1 MDKKLKF
8 ISKLIYKWKEFIYLL
23 KNILIIYFT
32 LAYMNSTYA
41 ETNNVEFECNT
52 SVILS
57 INKKGELKQF
67 LPGKIYF
74 EINNNSLIFGKLG
87 YITDEEIIIKRIN
100 DNKFYSYQPAQ
111 TILYENGLFHN
122 VIFTYEGITAI
133 QAKCLPLKDFNKFFI
148 IFLFIFRQ
156 A

>member
-1 MDKKLKF
+1 M
-8 ISKLIYKWKEFIYLL
+8 L

-32 LAYMNSTYA
+32 LVCMNSTYA

-74 EINNNSLIFGKLG
+74 EINNNTLTFGKLG
-87 YITDEEIIIKRIN
+87 YITDEEIIIQRIN

-133 QAKCLPLKDFNKFFI
+133 QAKCLPLKDLNLKE
-148 IFLFIFRQ
+148 
-156 A
+156 

>member
-32 LAYMNSTYA
+32 LVCMNSTYA
-41 ETNNVEFECNT
+41 ETNNVEYECNT

-57 INKKGELKQF
+57 VNKKGELKQF

-74 EINNNSLIFGKLG
+74 EINNNTLTFGKLG
-87 YITDEEIIIKRIN
+87 YITDEEITIQRIN
-100 DNKFYSYQPAQ
+100 ENKFYSYQPAQ

-133 QAKCLPLKDFNKFFI
+133 QAKCLPLKDLNLKE
-148 IFLFIFRQ
+148 
-156 A
+156 

>member
-1 MDKKLKF
+1 
-8 ISKLIYKWKEFIYLL
+8 
-23 KNILIIYFT
+23 
-32 LAYMNSTYA
+32 MNSTYA
-41 ETNNVEFECNT
+41 ETNNVEYECNT

-74 EINNNSLIFGKLG
+74 EINNNTLIFGKLG
-87 YITDEEIIIKRIN
+87 YITDEEITIQRIN

-133 QAKCLPLKDFNKFFI
+133 QAKCLPLKDLNLKE
-148 IFLFIFRQ
+148 
-156 A
+156 

>member
-8 ISKLIYKWKEFIYLL
+8 ISNLIYKEKEFIHLL
-23 KNILIIYFT
+23 KIILIIYFT
-32 LAYMNSTYA
+32 FAYMNSTYA
-41 ETNNVEFECNT
+41 ESNNFEFECST

-57 INKKGELKQF
+57 IDKKGELKQF

-74 EINNNSLIFGKLG
+74 EINNNILTFGKLG
-87 YITDEEIIIKRIN
+87 YLTDEEITIQRIN

-122 VIFTYEGITAI
+122 VIFTYEGITAV
-133 QAKCLPLKDFNKFFI
+133 QAKCFPLKDFH
-148 IFLFIFRQ
+148 LEE
-156 A
+156 

>member
-8 ISKLIYKWKEFIYLL
+8 IIKLIYKRKEFIYLL

-32 LAYMNSTYA
+32 LVCMNSTYA
-41 ETNNVEFECNT
+41 ETNNVEYECNT

-74 EINNNSLIFGKLG
+74 EINNNTLTFGKLG
-87 YITDEEIIIKRIN
+87 YITDEEIIIQRIN

-111 TILYENGLFHN
+111 TVLYENGLFHN
-122 VIFTYEGITAI
+122 VIFTYEGITAV
-133 QAKCLPLKDFNKFFI
+133 QAKCLPLKDFH
-148 IFLFIFRQ
+148 LEE
-156 A
+156 

>member
-8 ISKLIYKWKEFIYLL
+8 ISKLIYKRKEFIYLL

-32 LAYMNSTYA
+32 FAYMNSTSA
-41 ETNNVEFECNT
+41 KTNNVEFECNT

-74 EINNNSLIFGKLG
+74 EINNNTLTFGKLG

-133 QAKCLPLKDFNKFFI
+133 QAKCLPLKDLNLKE
-148 IFLFIFRQ
+148 
-156 A
+156 

>member
-8 ISKLIYKWKEFIYLL
+8 ISKLIYKRKEFIYLL

-32 LAYMNSTYA
+32 IAYMSSTYA
-41 ETNNVEFECNT
+41 ETNNVDFECNT

-57 INKKGELKQF
+57 INKEGELKQF

-87 YITDEEIIIKRIN
+87 YITDEEITIQRIN

-133 QAKCLPLKDFNKFFI
+133 QAKCLPLKDLNLKE
-148 IFLFIFRQ
+148 
-156 A
+156 

>member
-8 ISKLIYKWKEFIYLL
+8 ISNLIYKEKEFIHLL
-23 KNILIIYFT
+23 KIILIIYFT
-32 LAYMNSTYA
+32 FAYMNSTYA
-41 ETNNVEFECNT
+41 ESNNFEFECST

-57 INKKGELKQF
+57 IDKKGELKQF

-74 EINNNSLIFGKLG
+74 EINNNILTFGKLG
-87 YITDEEIIIKRIN
+87 YLTDEEIIIQRIN

-122 VIFTYEGITAI
+122 VIFTYEGITAV
-133 QAKCLPLKDFNKFFI
+133 QAKCLPLKDFH
-148 IFLFIFRQ
+148 LEE
-156 A
+156 

>member
-8 ISKLIYKWKEFIYLL
+8 ISKLIYKRKEFIYLL

-32 LAYMNSTYA
+32 FAYMSSTYA
-41 ETNNVEFECNT
+41 ETNDVEFECNT

-57 INKKGELKQF
+57 INKEGELKQF
-67 LPGKIYF
+67 LLGNIYF
-74 EINNNSLIFGKLG
+74 EMNNNSLIFGKLG
-87 YITDEEIIIKRIN
+87 YITDEEITIQRIN

-133 QAKCLPLKDFNKFFI
+133 QAKCLPLNDLNLKE
-148 IFLFIFRQ
+148 
-156 A
+156 

>member
-8 ISKLIYKWKEFIYLL
+8 ISKLIYKRKEFIYLL

-32 LAYMNSTYA
+32 LVCMNSTYA
-41 ETNNVEFECNT
+41 ETNNVEYECNT

-74 EINNNSLIFGKLG
+74 EMNN
-87 YITDEEIIIKRIN
+87 
-100 DNKFYSYQPAQ
+100 
-111 TILYENGLFHN
+111 
-122 VIFTYEGITAI
+122 
-133 QAKCLPLKDFNKFFI
+133 
-148 IFLFIFRQ
+148 
-156 A
+156 

>member
-8 ISKLIYKWKEFIYLL
+8 ISKLIYKRKEFIYLL

-32 LAYMNSTYA
+32 LVCMNSIYA
-41 ETNNVEFECNT
+41 ETNNVEYECNT

-74 EINNNSLIFGKLG
+74 EINNNTLTFGKLG
-87 YITDEEIIIKRIN
+87 YITDEEIIIQRIN

-133 QAKCLPLKDFNKFFI
+133 QAKCLPLKDLNLKE
-148 IFLFIFRQ
+148 
-156 A
+156 

>member
-8 ISKLIYKWKEFIYLL
+8 ISKLIYKRKEFIYLL
-23 KNILIIYFT
+23 KNILIIFFT
-32 LAYMNSTYA
+32 FAYMSSTYA

-74 EINNNSLIFGKLG
+74 EINNNTLTFGKLG
-87 YITDEEIIIKRIN
+87 YITDEEIIIQRIN

-133 QAKCLPLKDFNKFFI
+133 QAKCLPLKDLK
-148 IFLFIFRQ
+148 LKE
-156 A
+156 

>member
-8 ISKLIYKWKEFIYLL
+8 ISKLIYKRKEFIYLL

-32 LAYMNSTYA
+32 FAYMNSTSA

-74 EINNNSLIFGKLG
+74 EINKNTLIFGKLG

-133 QAKCLPLKDFNKFFI
+133 QAKCLPLKDLNLKE
-148 IFLFIFRQ
+148 
-156 A
+156 

>member
-8 ISKLIYKWKEFIYLL
+8 ISKLIYKRKEFIYLL
-23 KNILIIYFT
+23 KNILIIFFT
-32 LAYMNSTYA
+32 LVCMNSTYA

-52 SVILS
+52 SIILS

-87 YITDEEIIIKRIN
+87 YITDEEITIQRIN

-133 QAKCLPLKDFNKFFI
+133 QAKCLPLKDLNLKE
-148 IFLFIFRQ
+148 
-156 A
+156 

>member
-8 ISKLIYKWKEFIYLL
+8 ISKLIYKRKEFIYLL

-74 EINNNSLIFGKLG
+74 EINNNTLIFGKLG
-87 YITDEEIIIKRIN
+87 YITDEEITIQRIN

-133 QAKCLPLKDFNKFFI
+133 QAKCLPLKDFK
-148 IFLFIFRQ
+148 LKE
-156 A
+156 

>member
-8 ISKLIYKWKEFIYLL
+8 ISELIYKQKEFIYLL
-23 KNILIIYFT
+23 KNILIIYFA
-32 LAYMNSTYA
+32 LLYMNSTYA

-74 EINNNSLIFGKLG
+74 EINNNTLTFGKLG
-87 YITDEEIIIKRIN
+87 YITNEEILIQRIN

-133 QAKCLPLKDFNKFFI
+133 QAKCLPLKDLK
-148 IFLFIFRQ
+148 LKE
-156 A
+156 

>member
-1 MDKKLKF
+1 
-8 ISKLIYKWKEFIYLL
+8 
-23 KNILIIYFT
+23 
-32 LAYMNSTYA
+32 MNTTYA
-41 ETNNVEFECNT
+41 ESNNVEFECNT

-74 EINNNSLIFGKLG
+74 GINNNTLTFGKLG
-87 YITDEEIIIKRIN
+87 YITDEEIIIQRIN

-133 QAKCLPLKDFNKFFI
+133 QAKCLPLKDLK
-148 IFLFIFRQ
+148 LKE
-156 A
+156 

>member
-8 ISKLIYKWKEFIYLL
+8 IGKLIYKWKEFIYLL

-32 LAYMNSTYA
+32 LVCMNSTYA
-41 ETNNVEFECNT
+41 ETNNVEYECNT

-74 EINNNSLIFGKLG
+74 EINNNTLTFGKLG
-87 YITDEEIIIKRIN
+87 YITDEEIIIQRIN

-133 QAKCLPLKDFNKFFI
+133 QAKCLAQKDLKLKE
-148 IFLFIFRQ
+148 
-156 A
+156 

>member
-1 MDKKLKF
+1 MFKLFFFKIF
-8 ISKLIYKWKEFIYLL
+8 IVFFLTKS
-23 KNILIIYFT
+23 
-32 LAYMNSTYA
+32 YA
-41 ETNNVEFECNT
+41 EIIQNRSFECET
-52 SVILS
+52 SVVLS
-57 INKKGELKQF
+57 IDKKGELKQF

-74 EINNNSLIFGKLG
+74 EISKNTLTFGKLG

-133 QAKCLPLKDFNKFFI
+133 QAKCLPLKDLNLKE
-148 IFLFIFRQ
+148 
-156 A
+156 

>member
-8 ISKLIYKWKEFIYLL
+8 ISELIYKQKEFIYLL
-23 KNILIIYFT
+23 KNILIIYFIFT
-32 LAYMNSTYA
+32 YINSTYA

-52 SVILS
+52 SVVLS
-57 INKKGELKQF
+57 IDNKGELKQF

-74 EINNNSLIFGKLG
+74 EINNNTLTFGKLG
-87 YITDEEIIIKRIN
+87 YITNEEILIQRIN

-133 QAKCLPLKDFNKFFI
+133 QAKCLPLKDLNLKE
-148 IFLFIFRQ
+148 
-156 A
+156 

>member
-32 LAYMNSTYA
+32 LVYVNSTYA
-41 ETNNVEFECNT
+41 ETNNDEFECNT

-74 EINNNSLIFGKLG
+74 EINNNTLTFGKLG
-87 YITDEEIIIKRIN
+87 YITDEEIIIQRIN

-133 QAKCLPLKDFNKFFI
+133 QAKCLAQKDLKLKE
-148 IFLFIFRQ
+148 
-156 A
+156 

>member
-8 ISKLIYKWKEFIYLL
+8 ISNLIYKEKEFIHLL
-23 KNILIIYFT
+23 KIILIIYFT
-32 LAYMNSTYA
+32 FAYMNSTYA
-41 ETNNVEFECNT
+41 ESNNVEFECST

-57 INKKGELKQF
+57 IDKKGELKQF

-74 EINNNSLIFGKLG
+74 EINNNTLTFGKLG
-87 YITDEEIIIKRIN
+87 YLTDEEITIQRIN

-122 VIFTYEGITAI
+122 VIFTYEGITAV
-133 QAKCLPLKDFNKFFI
+133 QAKCLPLKDFH
-148 IFLFIFRQ
+148 LEE
-156 A
+156 

>member
-8 ISKLIYKWKEFIYLL
+8 ISKLIYKRKEFIYLL

-32 LAYMNSTYA
+32 FAYMNSTYA
-41 ETNNVEFECNT
+41 ETNNVEFGCNT

-74 EINNNSLIFGKLG
+74 KINNNK
-87 YITDEEIIIKRIN
+87 KN
-100 DNKFYSYQPAQ
+100 
-111 TILYENGLFHN
+111 
-122 VIFTYEGITAI
+122 
-133 QAKCLPLKDFNKFFI
+133 
-148 IFLFIFRQ
+148 
-156 A
+156 

>member
-8 ISKLIYKWKEFIYLL
+8 ISKLIYKRKEFIYLL

-32 LAYMNSTYA
+32 FAYMSSTYA

-74 EINNNSLIFGKLG
+74 EINNNTLTFGKLG
-87 YITDEEIIIKRIN
+87 YKTDEEIIIQRIN

-133 QAKCLPLKDFNKFFI
+133 QAKCLPLKDLNLKE
-148 IFLFIFRQ
+148 
-156 A
+156 

>member
-1 MDKKLKF
+1 M
-8 ISKLIYKWKEFIYLL
+8 L

-32 LAYMNSTYA
+32 LVYVNSTYA
-41 ETNNVEFECNT
+41 ETNNVEFSCNT

-74 EINNNSLIFGKLG
+74 EINNNTLTFGKLG
-87 YITDEEIIIKRIN
+87 YITDEEIIIQRIN

-133 QAKCLPLKDFNKFFI
+133 QAKCLPLKDLK
-148 IFLFIFRQ
+148 LKE
-156 A
+156 

>member
-32 LAYMNSTYA
+32 LVCMNSTYA
-41 ETNNVEFECNT
+41 ETNNVEYECNT

-57 INKKGELKQF
+57 INKEGELKQF

-74 EINNNSLIFGKLG
+74 EINNNTLIFGKLG
-87 YITDEEIIIKRIN
+87 YITDEEIIIKWV
-100 DNKFYSYQPAQ
+100 DKNKFYSYQPAQ
-111 TILYENGLFHN
+111 TILFDNGLFHN
-122 VIFTYEGITAI
+122 IIFTYEGITAV
-133 QAKCLPLKDFNKFFI
+133 QAKCLKQENMI
-148 IFLFIFRQ
+148 SE
-156 A
+156 

>member
-8 ISKLIYKWKEFIYLL
+8 ISKLIYKRKEFIYLL

-32 LAYMNSTYA
+32 FAYMSSIYA
-41 ETNNVEFECNT
+41 ETINVEFECNT

-74 EINNNSLIFGKLG
+74 EMNNNSLIFGKLG
-87 YITDEEIIIKRIN
+87 YITDEEIAIQRIN

-133 QAKCLPLKDFNKFFI
+133 QAKCLPLKDLNLKE
-148 IFLFIFRQ
+148 
-156 A
+156 

>member
-32 LAYMNSTYA
+32 LVCMNSTYA
-41 ETNNVEFECNT
+41 ETNNVEYECNT

-74 EINNNSLIFGKLG
+74 EINNNTLTFGKLG
-87 YITDEEIIIKRIN
+87 YITDEEIIIQRIN

-133 QAKCLPLKDFNKFFI
+133 QAKCLPQKYLKLKE
-148 IFLFIFRQ
+148 
-156 A
+156 

>member
-8 ISKLIYKWKEFIYLL
+8 ISKLIYKRKEFIYLL

-32 LAYMNSTYA
+32 LVCMNSTYA

-74 EINNNSLIFGKLG
+74 EINNNTLTFGKLG
-87 YITDEEIIIKRIN
+87 YITDEEITIQRIN

-133 QAKCLPLKDFNKFFI
+133 QAKCLPLKDLK
-148 IFLFIFRQ
+148 LKE
-156 A
+156 

>member
-1 MDKKLKF
+1 MDKKLKS
-8 ISKLIYKWKEFIYLL
+8 ISKLIYKRKEFIYLL

-32 LAYMNSTYA
+32 FAYMSSTYA

-74 EINNNSLIFGKLG
+74 EINNNTLTFGKLG
-87 YITDEEIIIKRIN
+87 YITDEEIIIQRIN

-111 TILYENGLFHN
+111 TILYENGLLHN

-133 QAKCLPLKDFNKFFI
+133 QAKCLSLKDLK
-148 IFLFIFRQ
+148 LKE
-156 A
+156 